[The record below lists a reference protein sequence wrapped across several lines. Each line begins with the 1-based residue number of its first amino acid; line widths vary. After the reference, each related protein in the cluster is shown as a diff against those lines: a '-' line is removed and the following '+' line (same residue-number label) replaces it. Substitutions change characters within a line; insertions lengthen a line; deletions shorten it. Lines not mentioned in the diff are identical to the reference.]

1 MRLKEK
7 HVLEFQRLYKK
18 VYKINLSRDEAYS
31 QCMDMMILGQII
43 YSPFTK
49 DELKALEKLKKY

>member
-7 HVLEFQRLYKK
+7 HILEFQRLYKK
-18 VYKINLSRDEAYS
+18 VYKKDLSRDEAYS
-31 QCMDMMILGQII
+31 QCMDMVILGLII

-49 DELKALEKLKKY
+49 NELKALEQLKKY